1 MFFFLHVEP
10 NDIIEHFNHRIP
22 DSFGRDIEKA
32 CQSIYPLHDVFIRKV
47 KVLKKPKF
55 DGKHISLS
63 VCCRY
68 HLSTLRSWLFEK
80 FLASA
85 FSTKFPFKSPNNNP
99 FTCLDMSV
107 NVEGNG
113 NVYCRSYESD
123 NTSNLCYDGS

>member
-1 MFFFLHVEP
+1 MLSFVEGARFFLHVEP
-10 NDIIEHFNHRIP
+10 NGIIEHFNHRIP

-55 DGKHISLS
+55 DGKHSSLS

-68 HLSTLRSWLFEK
+68 HLSTLRCWLFEK

-85 FSTKFPFKSPNNNP
+85 FSTKFPFKSPNDSP
-99 FTCLDMSV
+99 FTCLDI
-107 NVEGNG
+107 
-113 NVYCRSYESD
+113 C
-123 NTSNLCYDGS
+123 L